1 MSDRIGSVTG
11 IPAKIGRY
19 DVIKPISHTGSA
31 TVYKASDAA
40 LGDSVM
46 IRLWLWRPDRA
57 TLERFYSRASLEAR
71 LQHPNI
77 LAVRD
82 FGEQDGSPYMVWE
95 YVDGESLERI
105 IGSGRPIPVSEKIGY
120 IIEVC
125 HALSYVHQKGIVHRN
140 IKSNKVMILKMG
152 GVKIFDFSMA
162 CIEDD
167 QAQTPSRPAQF
178 EGTLSYMSP
187 EEIMGVVDARSDIF
201 STGVVLYQLLTGS
214 LPFQGLGGAD
224 ILMRI
229 VNDLPCPFPASLG
242 SYAAR
247 LQEITFRALA
257 KERGLRYQTSED
269 LAFDLGE
276 VREQIAA

>member
-1 MSDRIGSVTG
+1 VTG
-11 IPAKIGRY
+11 IPAKIGKY
-19 DVIKPISHTGSA
+19 DVIEPISRAGSG

-40 LGDSVM
+40 LGDSVL
-46 IRLWLWRPDRA
+46 IKLWQGFPGADRA
-57 TLERFYSRASLEAR
+57 ALERFYSQAALEAR

-82 FGEQDGSPYMVWE
+82 FGQQDGSPYIVWE
-95 YVDGESLERI
+95 YVDGESLDRI
-105 IGSGRPIPVSEKIGY
+105 IESGRPIPVSEKIGY

-125 HALSYVHQKGIVHRN
+125 HALSYVHREGIVHRN
-140 IKSNKVMILKMG
+140 IKSAKVMILKMG

-162 CIEDD
+162 CIEDEH
-167 QAQTPSRPAQF
+167 AQTPSRPGQIV
-178 EGTLSYMSP
+178 GTLTHMSP
-187 EEIMGVVDARSDIF
+187 EQIRGEVVDARSDIF
-201 STGVVLYQLLTGS
+201 STGVVLYELLTGS
-214 LPFQGLGGAD
+214 LPFQGLSTAD

-229 VNDLPCPFPASLG
+229 LNDPPCPFPASLG

-257 KERGLRYQTSED
+257 KERRLRYQTSED

-276 VREQIAA
+276 VRELIAA

>member
-1 MSDRIGSVTG
+1 VTG
-11 IPAKIGRY
+11 IPAKIGKY
-19 DVIKPISHTGSA
+19 DVIGPISRAGSG

-40 LGDSVM
+40 LGDSVL
-46 IRLWLWRPDRA
+46 IKLWQGFRGADRA
-57 TLERFYSRASLEAR
+57 TLERFYSQAALEAR

-82 FGEQDGSPYMVWE
+82 FGQQDGSPCIVWE
-95 YVDGESLERI
+95 YVDGESLDRI
-105 IGSGRPIPVSEKIGY
+105 IESGRPIPVSEKIGH

-125 HALSYVHQKGIVHRN
+125 HALSYVHRKGIVHRN
-140 IKSNKVMILKMG
+140 IKSAKVMILKMG

-162 CIEDD
+162 YIEDE
-167 QAQTPSRPAQF
+167 QAQAPSRLGPL
-178 EGTLSYMSP
+178 EGTLTHMSP
-187 EEIMGVVDARSDIF
+187 EQIRGEVLDARSDIF

-214 LPFQGLGGAD
+214 LPFQGLSGAD

-229 VNDLPCPFPASLG
+229 VNDPPCPFPTSLG
-242 SYAAR
+242 SYTAR